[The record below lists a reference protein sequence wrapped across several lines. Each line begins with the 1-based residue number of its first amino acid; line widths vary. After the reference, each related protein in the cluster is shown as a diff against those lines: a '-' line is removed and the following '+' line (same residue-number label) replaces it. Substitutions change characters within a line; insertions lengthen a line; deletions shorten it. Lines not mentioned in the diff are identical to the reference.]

1 MGTFID
7 YYGAMEIPEEKGEEF
22 LSRAKQIIDLGGLMD
37 LEEVSMYGINLLLL
51 KPLEISKDTSTLI
64 DFSYFEDDRWE
75 VAEFSGKDMKLYS
88 QKIGTREFN
97 DTITALYSLFALYDK
112 KPGKI
117 KIGGEEISW
126 ERSIGWINYLFG
138 TKYCEKDVV
147 PPEEKKNA
155 KTEPFP
161 EVSTTRYFQH
171 LYCLSYL
178 SLPEE
183 LKKKPYYIF
192 TDSDRLYWWDGTDSV
207 SVSESLDEKLQ
218 FWGRLFRSSLKDE
231 KLFSCICG
239 DELCTSENFS
249 KTFMKILSDINE
261 QYKRII
267 PFKSMFYE
275 FIENSERIEYKAA
288 VGLLRFLA
296 KVNAEQGKI
305 IEQCSSWTTASKNI
319 TFNRGRVSIKQ
330 YLAVMANQKLREEYF
345 GF

>member
-1 MGTFID
+1 M
-7 YYGAMEIPEEKGEEF
+7 
-22 LSRAKQIIDLGGLMD
+22 
-37 LEEVSMYGINLLLL
+37 
-51 KPLEISKDTSTLI
+51 
-64 DFSYFEDDRWE
+64 
-75 VAEFSGKDMKLYS
+75 
-88 QKIGTREFN
+88 
-97 DTITALYSLFALYDK
+97 
-112 KPGKI
+112 
-117 KIGGEEISW
+117 
-126 ERSIGWINYLFG
+126 FG

-147 PPEEKKNA
+147 PPEEKKDA

-207 SVSESLDEKLQ
+207 IVSESLDEKLQ

-239 DELCTSENFS
+239 DELCTSEKFL

-261 QYKRII
+261 LYKRII

-275 FIENSERIEYKAA
+275 FIENSERIEYALEK
-288 VGLLRFLA
+288 R
-296 KVNAEQGKI
+296 I
-305 IEQCSSWTTASKNI
+305 
-319 TFNRGRVSIKQ
+319 
-330 YLAVMANQKLREEYF
+330 
-345 GF
+345 